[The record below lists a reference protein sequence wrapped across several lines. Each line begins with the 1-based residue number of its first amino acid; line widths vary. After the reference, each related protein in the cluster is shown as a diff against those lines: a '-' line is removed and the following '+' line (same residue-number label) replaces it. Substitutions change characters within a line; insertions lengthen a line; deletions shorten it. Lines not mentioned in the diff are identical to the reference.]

1 MVQPEGIASP
11 VTLPRYRKSRATPPQ
26 DRRQKW
32 RKNYMMMSL
41 PCQADDIIKMNSLKR
56 ADFHSFTQSLNRQ
69 PTAKQKHER
78 HKKKLLRLLRQCAE
92 SIEAIASRSYVES
105 MKSCAEF
112 SSTDSDL
119 SQEGQNLIVFDDT
132 QVASP
137 RKTYNFTRSDS
148 KNLSEIVL
156 RDDGGGAMYSE
167 LGSGEVLY
175 YSTDNHSKRFVTPKL
190 RLGGSFYSSYVEDSD
205 FSYSQS
211 EDDLVKQQKG
221 GWPVTAPVLNRAD
234 RYAKLNQDDYM
245 DLVSN
250 GKSTAFLS
258 EHEDDDNNLSFY
270 YDDEFGVEN
279 SPLGAPLHDSDLE
292 AAICNE
298 YASLLD
304 TANVHFNNG
313 GGDESVNGQ
322 SNISSDFE
330 NIFPASLS
338 SLRDESA
345 DEGCI
350 SIGEESPD
358 LDESVPNYSDHLAPA
373 AKEDYQITFAQAG
386 KFPQCWLQCFM
397 DRPGWK
403 TSLEA
408 K

>member
-1 MVQPEGIASP
+1 MVQPEAIATP
-11 VTLPRYRKSRATPPQ
+11 VTLPRYRKSKATPPQ

-41 PCQADDIIKMNSLKR
+41 PCQADEIIKLHSLKR

-78 HKKKLLRLLRQCAE
+78 HKRKLLKLLRQCAE

-105 MKSCAEF
+105 MKSCVGL
-112 SSTDSDL
+112 SSSSSSEGSDV
-119 SQEGQNLIVFDDT
+119 SQEGQNLMVFEDPRT
-132 QVASP
+132 SP
-137 RKTYNFTRSDS
+137 RKLYNFNRSDS

-156 RDDGGGAMYSE
+156 RDEDGGRLFSE

-175 YSTDNHSKRFVTPKL
+175 YSTDNHTKRFVTPKL

-211 EDDLVKQQKG
+211 EDDLVKLKS
-221 GWPVTAPVLNRAD
+221 GWTATAPVLNRTD
-234 RYAKLNQDDYM
+234 RYGKLNQDDYM
-245 DLVSN
+245 DLVAN

-258 EHEDDDNNLSFY
+258 GHEDENNLSFY

-304 TANVHFNNG
+304 TANVHFNSG
-313 GGDESVNGQ
+313 GSGVECVNGQ
-322 SNISSDFE
+322 SNVSSDFD
-330 NIFPASLS
+330 NIFPASLN
-338 SLRDESA
+338 SLRDDSA
-345 DEGCI
+345 DEGCV

-373 AKEDYQITFAQAG
+373 TKEDYQITFAQAG
-386 KFPQCWLQCFM
+386 NV
-397 DRPGWK
+397 
-403 TSLEA
+403 S
-408 K
+408 